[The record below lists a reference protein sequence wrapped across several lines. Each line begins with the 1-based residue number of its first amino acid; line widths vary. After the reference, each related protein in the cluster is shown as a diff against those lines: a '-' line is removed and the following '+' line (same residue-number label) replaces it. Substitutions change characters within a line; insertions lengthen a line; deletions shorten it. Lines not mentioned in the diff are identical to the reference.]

1 MSKIDFKKDFLP
13 HLIAVIVFYLLTVI
27 YFQPMIFGD
36 KVLSQNDILQWEG
49 SAKTLMDY
57 QAETGETGLWA
68 NSMFSGMP
76 AYLVHMS
83 YPGDFIGVLI
93 KVLTL
98 GIAHPANSL
107 FAGLVGFYILMLS
120 FKVRPSI
127 AMVGSVAFA
136 LSTFNLISIE
146 AGHNA
151 KVWAICLMPLILA
164 GIHTSLHR
172 HRWLGIAITA
182 LGLTLQLYFNHL
194 QITYYT
200 LLVVL
205 IYGAFQL
212 YDAYKAK
219 QVPAFSKSIALL
231 FIAVFIALGSNLGR
245 IWTVYEY
252 GQYSIRGKSELTQT
266 DSGSGLDRDY
276 AFNWSSGKMES
287 FTLLIPNFYGG
298 ASVQDIGTDSE
309 IGTVLRQNG
318 IPPQQIREFTQN
330 ARTYWGNQPFT
341 AGPIYGGAIICFL
354 FVLGLLLFKS
364 RMAYFLLTIAL
375 LSLILSWGKNLEF
388 VNYFLFDYLP
398 GYNKFRSVSM
408 AICIALLAMPW
419 LATLTA
425 EKLLSESWNKD
436 ILKKGGIALGLT
448 GGLSLLFYVFAGMFS
463 FSAPNDAMMGLP
475 EPFLEALQ
483 NDRKNL
489 FQSDAMRSFLWIALS
504 ALTLFLYHKKKV
516 SAAVTPFI
524 LLALITLDF
533 WSVGK
538 RYLNEDN
545 FIKNPS
551 RAYFQPTEADQLILA
566 DKADFRVF
574 NLQNPFNEARTAYYH
589 QSLGGYHGAKM
600 RRYQDVIDQH
610 LTVEYENFVA
620 PLQEGEI
627 DLSALKVVN
636 MLNAKYILAGSSRN
650 AVIENQ
656 NALGNAWLVNDIY
669 SVNSPDEELAALS
682 TVALAEVAIIDESKF
697 ALGQKNY
704 TGQGSIKLTAKTPN
718 ELTYESTSSGDAL
731 GVFSEIYYPEG
742 WTATIDGEPVDILRA
757 NYLLRALEIPAGNHE
772 IKFTFAPSSYLIG
785 SKLMAIA
792 QVLLLILLGASLWI
806 TIRKK

>member
-1 MSKIDFKKDFLP
+1 M
-13 HLIAVIVFYLLTVI
+13 
-27 YFQPMIFGD
+27 
-36 KVLSQNDILQWEG
+36 
-49 SAKTLMDY
+49 
-57 QAETGETGLWA
+57 
-68 NSMFSGMP
+68 
-76 AYLVHMS
+76 
-83 YPGDFIGVLI
+83 
-93 KVLTL
+93 
-98 GIAHPANSL
+98 
-107 FAGLVGFYILMLS
+107 
-120 FKVRPSI
+120 
-127 AMVGSVAFA
+127 
-136 LSTFNLISIE
+136 
-146 AGHNA
+146 
-151 KVWAICLMPLILA
+151 
-164 GIHTSLHR
+164 
-172 HRWLGIAITA
+172 
-182 LGLTLQLYFNHL
+182 
-194 QITYYT
+194 
-200 LLVVL
+200 

-330 ARTYWGNQPFT
+330 ARTYWGDQPFT

-489 FQSDAMRSFLWIALS
+489 FQSDAMRSFLWIALA

-516 SAAVTPFI
+516 SAAVAPFI

-589 QSLGGYHGAKM
+589 QSLGGYHGAKL

-620 PLQEGEI
+620 PLQEGKI

-682 TVALAEVAIIDESKF
+682 TVSLAEVAIIDESKF